1 MARTTSRLSRED
13 GFTLIELITVVLII
27 GILAAIALP
36 AFLGQRAK
44 AQDGAAKSNA
54 RTVVSAMEA
63 CYTESDLYDPCP
75 DTAPGVEIGTGEGQV
90 QVTPDGET
98 YVIVAYSRTGNTFT
112 VTKDESTIV
121 TRECTDDGNPRGG
134 CEDGTW

>member
-27 GILAAIALP
+27 GILAAVALP

-54 RTVVSAMEA
+54 RTVVSAMES

-75 DTAPGVEIGTGEGQV
+75 DTAPGVEIGTERGQV
-90 QVTPDGET
+90 QVTPDGDT
-98 YVIVAYSRTGNTFT
+98 YEIVAYSKTGNTFT
-112 VTKDESTIV
+112 VTKDESTVV

-134 CEDGTW
+134 CDGGVW